1 MEKIIVALN
10 LANIYLF
17 KVNKGITK
25 KGIKCSQLTMKTRLQ

>member
-17 KVNKGITK
+17 KVNKGITNN
-25 KGIKCSQLTMKTRLQ
+25 GIKCSQLTMKTRLQ